1 MEISNEERTAQEALL
16 ADGAANAMK
25 YAQQEVEIRLYVAV
39 EIDKVSIS
47 FARPSPMECET
58 TS

>member
-16 ADGAANAMK
+16 ADGAANAVK

-39 EIDKVSIS
+39 EIDKVSHIFRKTFS
-47 FARPSPMECET
+47 DGM
-58 TS
+58 